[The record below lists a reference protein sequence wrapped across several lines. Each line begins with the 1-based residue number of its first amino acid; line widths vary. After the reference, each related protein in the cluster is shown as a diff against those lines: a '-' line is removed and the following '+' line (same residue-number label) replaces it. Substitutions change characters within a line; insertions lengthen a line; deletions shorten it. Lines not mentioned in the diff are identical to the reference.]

1 MSAPGR
7 HEAEFPGEEREGSPM
22 NAPQPQPLRRGLL
35 ALGVGLSDGQVEG
48 LERYLALLEKWNR
61 IYNLTAIRE
70 PERMV
75 THHLLDS
82 LAILPHVRG
91 PRLLD
96 VGSGAGLPGIPL
108 AIAAPTLGVTLLDSN
123 HKKAAFL
130 QQAVAELR
138 LKNATVVTAR
148 VESWET
154 DARYATIVSRAFA
167 DLGEF
172 VWAAGRLLA
181 PGGTIV
187 AMKGVH
193 PHEEIERLP
202 AGFRVRRILKL
213 DVPSLDA
220 ERHLVLVEPDA

>member
-1 MSAPGR
+1 MSA
-7 HEAEFPGEEREGSPM
+7 
-22 NAPQPQPLRRGLL
+22 PQPLRRGLL
-35 ALGVGLSDGQVEG
+35 ALGVGLSDEQIAG

-61 IYNLTAIRE
+61 VYNLTAIRE

-91 PRLLD
+91 PRVLD

-108 AIAAPTLGVTLLDSN
+108 ALASPELAVTLLDSS

-130 QQAVAELR
+130 QQAVAELQ
-138 LKNATVVTAR
+138 LANATVVTAR
-148 VESWET
+148 IESWQS
-154 DARYATIVSRAFA
+154 DARYDTIVSRAFA

-172 VWAAGRLLA
+172 VAAAARLLA
-181 PGGTIV
+181 PGGTIA

-193 PHEEIERLP
+193 PHDEIERLP
-202 AGFRVRRILKL
+202 PGFRVRQVLAL
-213 DVPSLDA
+213 EVPLLDA
-220 ERHLVLVEPDA
+220 ERHLVLVEPAA

>member
-1 MSAPGR
+1 
-7 HEAEFPGEEREGSPM
+7 M
-22 NAPQPQPLRRGLL
+22 NAPQPLRRGLL
-35 ALGVGLSDGQVEG
+35 ALGVGLSDGQVER

-61 IYNLTAIRE
+61 VYNLTAIRE

-91 PRLLD
+91 PRVLD

-108 AIAAPTLGVTLLDSN
+108 ALAAPGLEVTLLDSS

-130 QQAVAELR
+130 QQAVAELA
-138 LKNATVVTAR
+138 LANATVVTGRIEA
-148 VESWET
+148 WQT
-154 DARYATIVSRAFA
+154 DARFDTIVSRAFA

-172 VWAAGRLLA
+172 ASAAARLLA
-181 PGGTIV
+181 PGGVIA

-193 PHEEIERLP
+193 PHDEIERLP
-202 AGFRVRRILKL
+202 AGFRVREVLKL
-213 DVPSLDA
+213 DVPLLDA
-220 ERHLVLVEPDA
+220 ERHLVLVEPA

>member
-1 MSAPGR
+1 
-7 HEAEFPGEEREGSPM
+7 M
-22 NAPQPQPLRRGLL
+22 NAPQPLRRGLL
-35 ALGVGLSDGQVEG
+35 ALGVGLSDGEVER

-61 IYNLTAIRE
+61 VYNLTAIRE

-91 PRLLD
+91 PRVLD

-108 AIAAPTLGVTLLDSN
+108 ALASPGLEVTLLDSS

-138 LKNATVVTAR
+138 VANATVVAKR
-148 VESWET
+148 IEAWQT
-154 DARYATIVSRAFA
+154 DTRFDTIVSRAFA

-172 VWAAGRLLA
+172 VSAAARLLA
-181 PGGTIV
+181 PGGAMA

-193 PHEEIERLP
+193 PHDEIERLP
-202 AGFRVRRILKL
+202 AGFRVREVLKL
-213 DVPSLDA
+213 DVPLLDA
-220 ERHLVLVEPDA
+220 ERHLVLVESA